1 MKNEKRASHIMD
13 SPFSSERRRFLAV
26 SAAASVAA
34 IFTTRAIAAGNPD
47 GLSAPAWGAADI
59 PPQTG
64 RTIVI
69 TGGNGVPRTI
79 VSGTFPPPGTYSG
92 LGFQD
97 ALALAGKGANVI
109 IASRNAHKGQQAV
122 EAIAAQYPEASVRF
136 ETLDLADLR
145 SVQAFS
151 ERLRSQVSRIDVL
164 INNAATAG
172 TPEPKF
178 NADGLELCWA
188 TNVVG
193 HYSLTAHL
201 LPLLQRG
208 NDPRVVFLSSSAA
221 RRATMR
227 FDDLQTRQN
236 YTPLKAYSHSKL
248 AILILAREL
257 NRQALVDKWGVSF
270 IAAHPGVAKTF
281 LIPDGPGP
289 DSDFGRSLAN
299 DPERFKPAAQGAL
312 STLYAAT
319 APAAK
324 GGIYYGPVN
333 DRGDVGISEDY
344 SGASGPEIASRLYDE
359 LVEVTAQRFS

>member
-1 MKNEKRASHIMD
+1 MKNEKRASHIIN
-13 SPFSSERRRFLAV
+13 SPVSPDRRRFLAV

-34 IFTTRAIAAGNPD
+34 IFATRALAGQTLAE
-47 GLSAPAWGAADI
+47 LSAPAWAASDI
-59 PPQTG
+59 PPQAG
-64 RTIVI
+64 RTVVI

-79 VSGTFPPPGTYSG
+79 ASGTFPPPGTYSG

-109 IASRNAHKGQQAV
+109 IASRNAQKGQEAV
-122 EAIAAQYPEASVRF
+122 AAIEAQYPGASVRF

-151 ERLRSQVSRIDVL
+151 ERLRSQVSRIDIL

-172 TPEPKF
+172 TPDRKV

-208 NDPRVVFLSSSAA
+208 NNPRAVFLSSSAA

-227 FDDLQTRQN
+227 FADLQTQQN
-236 YTPLKAYSHSKL
+236 YTPLNAYSHSKL
-248 AILILAREL
+248 AILILARET
-257 NRQALVDKWGVSF
+257 QPS
-270 IAAHPGVAKTF
+270 
-281 LIPDGPGP
+281 
-289 DSDFGRSLAN
+289 
-299 DPERFKPAAQGAL
+299 
-312 STLYAAT
+312 
-319 APAAK
+319 
-324 GGIYYGPVN
+324 
-333 DRGDVGISEDY
+333 GIS
-344 SGASGPEIASRLYDE
+344 R
-359 LVEVTAQRFS
+359 